1 MADPAVG
8 VSDSVREKSVGG
20 RGERGKGWIAVAG
33 MIAILVICAWW
44 WYSGGRETTDDAQ
57 VDGNVMP
64 IAAKVGGIVLEINV
78 NENQQVEAGAVLA
91 NLDRRDL
98 EVALARAEADR
109 GEAEAAVAAAEAE
122 VPVTSATSEGGLASA
137 QAGRGNAVAGIAVAE
152 RQIEAARAKLT
163 AAEARVREAEAN
175 LAKISQ
181 DVLRLRPL
189 VEKDEVSRQQFDAL
203 VASQQAAQAAADSS
217 RAAVAEA
224 QTGVSVAESRLAQA
238 RGELTQAGSA
248 VQIAQTA
255 PQQVAITRARLA
267 SARAQLA
274 QAQAAV
280 RQAKL
285 NVEYATVRAPS
296 AGVVS
301 RKSAKPGQI
310 VQPGQPLMALVPLH
324 DVWVTANF
332 KETQLRNMRIGQP
345 VAIDVDAYSGG
356 SFSGHVESIAPAT
369 GAKFSML
376 PPENA
381 TGNFVKVV
389 QRVPVRIA
397 IETGQDA
404 ERVLRPGMSVA
415 VSVLSRR

>member
-1 MADPAVG
+1 M
-8 VSDSVREKSVGG
+8 
-20 RGERGKGWIAVAG
+20 
-33 MIAILVICAWW
+33 
-44 WYSGGRETTDDAQ
+44 
-57 VDGNVMP
+57 
-64 IAAKVGGIVLEINV
+64 
-78 NENQQVEAGAVLA
+78 
-91 NLDRRDL
+91 
-98 EVALARAEADR
+98 
-109 GEAEAAVAAAEAE
+109 
-122 VPVTSATSEGGLASA
+122 
-137 QAGRGNAVAGIAVAE
+137 
-152 RQIEAARAKLT
+152 
-163 AAEARVREAEAN
+163 REAEAN
-175 LAKISQ
+175 LARVTQ
-181 DVLRLRPL
+181 DVQRLRPL

-224 QTGVSVAESRLAQA
+224 QTGVSVAESRLTQA
-238 RGELTQAGSA
+238 RGELSQAGSA

-274 QAQAAV
+274 RAEAAV

-285 NVEYATVRAPS
+285 NLDYATVRAPS

-332 KETQLRNMRIGQP
+332 KETQLRTMRIGQP
-345 VAIDVDAYSGG
+345 VEIAVDAYGGG

-381 TGNFVKVV
+381 AGNFVKVV

-397 IETGQDA
+397 LETGQDA

-415 VSVLSRR
+415 VSVLRRR